1 MLTWFLINKTKAV
14 PSSNRLTSI
23 TFGEASSI
31 PVFAPFLRIMSI
43 PIVVPVPVVTWP
55 FVVSS
60 ILVFP
65 NAVNGK
71 NFLSYTRF
79 LIRSS
84 PYSRVLPHYHALY
97 GGLARAKQG
106 DTARSENKSFP
117 YSNLSSSSPSR
128 PYLSSHWLPLPTAL
142 TPLRTSLAN
151 LLQTSP
157 HLY

>member
-31 PVFAPFLRIMSI
+31 PIFAPFLRIMSI

-65 NAVNGK
+65 NAVNWK

-97 GGLARAKQG
+97 GGLARAMQG
-106 DTARSENKSFP
+106 IPHVLKTKVFLIQTYLALPPHAPISPPTGF
-117 YSNLSSSSPSR
+117 LSQQ
-128 PYLSSHWLPLPTAL
+128 L
-142 TPLRTSLAN
+142 
-151 LLQTSP
+151 
-157 HLY
+157 